1 MSDKKVKTT
10 DKTPK
15 VNSAPKAK
23 INGSTPKVAVKTKD
37 AISNTT
43 KTVKEIS
50 KDTVIKKAVHSNI
63 GTESNQSEP
72 PKADT
77 EAAENVEHA
86 SYEVGSTVYNKSK
99 NFTKNRISDI
109 KKRIKTKENEEEQVE
124 ENPEEPDNEENELKD
139 KEDTEKDCDSKE
151 DKPKENEPKQK
162 ENYEKK
168 DDTTSNK
175 PKDKTN
181 NKPNDKQGEKPKVK
195 TKEEY
200 LKSQKNTNETSDS
213 KGVKTKENYLKK
225 EMNEAKTEPDKS
237 TLNARKEYVSKKLKE
252 KTLDEK
258 INEQRI
264 KTDTDSNHL
273 SKLNT
278 DIKTKENTLK
288 ITDVKTKDSYIKSL
302 QTDRSNTIKAHY
314 NNTPKSKVN
323 SVSRMKPKNTLGNKG
338 SSGIKKGKVYNGKLS
353 KSKSFKFGKTAV
365 KTQNEMAKKAA
376 KATKEAAK
384 RAKQAAKRAAKISK
398 KIAVRTAKIIAHI
411 TKLIAAA
418 VTKAASAFFA
428 AFGWVGVVVLL
439 VVLIVVIIVA
449 AIAGSPFGIFISDEA
464 ADADSIPVSSIV
476 NECNMELSQ
485 KLTDIEDTTTHDR
498 IVMEGEQADWSLVL
512 SLFSVKL
519 AGKYDDTAEDV
530 VVIDDAKKQKL
541 KDVFWDIHRLSK
553 RTATVGS
560 GDSAETV
567 LYITITAKTKEQ
579 MISEYGFT
587 EKQKE
592 ALETLLGNSDGM
604 LASTQSLAIS
614 DTTAQEIIDNLPD
627 DLQEERKRVVKKA
640 CSLVG
645 KLTYFWG
652 GKSEVIGWDSEW
664 GKMKLVTSEGSRSSG
679 CMRPFG
685 LDCSGFVTWSF
696 INAGYSASAIGHG
709 TSTQVSKGTRISLSS
724 AKPGD
729 LAFYND
735 QSHVG
740 IVGGKDDSGN
750 ILVINCSSGAN
761 NVVITTG
768 GFGFA
773 IIPNCY

>member
-1 MSDKKVKTT
+1 MKT
-10 DKTPK
+10 
-15 VNSAPKAK
+15 
-23 INGSTPKVAVKTKD
+23 
-37 AISNTT
+37 
-43 KTVKEIS
+43 
-50 KDTVIKKAVHSNI
+50 
-63 GTESNQSEP
+63 
-72 PKADT
+72 
-77 EAAENVEHA
+77 
-86 SYEVGSTVYNKSK
+86 
-99 NFTKNRISDI
+99 
-109 KKRIKTKENEEEQVE
+109 
-124 ENPEEPDNEENELKD
+124 
-139 KEDTEKDCDSKE
+139 
-151 DKPKENEPKQK
+151 
-162 ENYEKK
+162 
-168 DDTTSNK
+168 
-175 PKDKTN
+175 
-181 NKPNDKQGEKPKVK
+181 
-195 TKEEY
+195 
-200 LKSQKNTNETSDS
+200 
-213 KGVKTKENYLKK
+213 
-225 EMNEAKTEPDKS
+225 
-237 TLNARKEYVSKKLKE
+237 
-252 KTLDEK
+252 
-258 INEQRI
+258 
-264 KTDTDSNHL
+264 
-273 SKLNT
+273 
-278 DIKTKENTLK
+278 
-288 ITDVKTKDSYIKSL
+288 TDVKTKDSYIKSL
-302 QTDRSNTIKAHY
+302 QTDKSNVTKSHY

-323 SVSRMKPKNTLGNKG
+323 TVSRMKPKNASGNKG

-353 KSKSFKFGKTAV
+353 KSKSFKSGKTAV
-365 KTQNEMAKKAA
+365 KTQKEMAKKAA

-384 RAKQAAKRAAKISK
+384 RARQATAKAAKATK
-398 KIAVRTAKIIAHI
+398 KLAVKTAKLVAKI
-411 TKLIAAA
+411 TKLIASA

-428 AFGWVGVVVLL
+428 AFGWVGVAVVL

-519 AGKYDDTAEDV
+519 AGKDDDSAEDV

-541 KDVFWDIHRLSK
+541 KDVFWDMHSLSK

-592 ALETLLGNSDGM
+592 ALETLLENSSGM

-740 IVGGKDDSGN
+740 IVGGKDDSRN

-768 GFGFA
+768 CFGFA
-773 IIPNCY
+773 IRPNCY